1 MLVEGLQHSQP
12 AHHSTA
18 CRLIPLSRPLTVTY
32 CGESHTGLME
42 GPEGFDQ
49 TSGLWDKHGWEQ
61 VADLRK
67 KLEKLTELRILVR
80 SLGRAGGRGPKRRA
94 PEEVS

>member
-1 MLVEGLQHSQP
+1 ME
-12 AHHSTA
+12 T
-18 CRLIPLSRPLTVTY
+18 
-32 CGESHTGLME
+32 HTGLME

-49 TSGLWDKHGWEQ
+49 TSGLWDKRGWEQ